1 MKRIVVGLGGTQSDL
16 HVVDWVGDLADE
28 VGVHVVAAHFVP
40 RTTVW
45 MIAGA
50 QMDSS
55 PYLGELRDHF
65 ETGAVA
71 RLRRLAPSVHLHV
84 DLGDPAHELAAL
96 AHTTDAGM
104 IAIGAP
110 DHSALHDAV
119 FGSVAYRLM
128 HLTDVPVVAVPRP
141 ARTLTVL
148 HGVG

>member
-1 MKRIVVGLGGTQSDL
+1 MKRIVVGLAGAQSDL
-16 HVVDWVGDLADE
+16 HVVEWVGGLADE
-28 VGVHVVAAHFVP
+28 MGVHVVAAHFVP
-40 RTTVW
+40 RTTLW

-50 QMDSS
+50 QLDSS
-55 PYLGELRDHF
+55 PYFDELREHF
-65 ETGAVA
+65 ETGAVG

-84 DLGDPAHELAAL
+84 DLGDAAHELAAL
-96 AHTTDAGM
+96 AHTSDAGL

-148 HGVG
+148 HGTG